1 MTALRPYQGVMPAL
15 GARVYVDPAAAVIG
29 RVTLG
34 DDVSVWP
41 MAVIRGDVNT
51 IRLGDRSNV
60 QDGCVLHV
68 THDGPYSPGGL
79 PLVVGEEVTI
89 GHQAVLHACTLG
101 NRILVGMGAIVLDG
115 ARIED
120 EVIIGAGTVV
130 PPYKRVPSRT
140 LWVGN
145 PARQLRT
152 LTDAELAQFAYLA
165 AHYVRI
171 KESYVTAPA

>member
-1 MTALRPYQGVMPAL
+1 MTALRPYQGVMPTL

-34 DDVSVWP
+34 ADVSVWP

-130 PPYKRVPSRT
+130 PPHKRVPSRT

-152 LTDAELAQFAYLA
+152 LTDAELQQFAYLA

-171 KESYVTAPA
+171 KESYVTTPA